1 MIYLDHWVIGSLIAA
16 YIPNMPAM
24 QNVISHYTGS
34 IVCAV
39 LTIYMVKKS
48 KKCIK
53 KIFRSDLW
61 NHYNV

>member
-24 QNVISHYTGS
+24 QKVISYYTGS